1 MTVVGYDGSFKE
13 MIADYVHLQFLKA
26 KAEASAK
33 QAMKGDTSADHCWDS
48 CKVELATLEKR

>member
-1 MTVVGYDGSFKE
+1 MTVVGYDGIFKE

-33 QAMKGDTSADHCWDS
+33 QAMKGDILSLT
-48 CKVELATLEKR
+48 